1 MLVRTQFPLVTIAM
15 AVAVAVALA
24 TGSPARAD
32 ENLLHGP
39 HPFIK
44 DNELALHVLIASGS
58 GDSMSGGKLAV
69 DYGYKLTGGW
79 IPLWLALA
87 LNVQRGGC
95 NQSPSLGACGQNSGD
110 MFETLAGVRWA
121 FATPIPL
128 VPYVGGLGGLAFGF
142 PNGASA
148 GAGLMARAVGGANY
162 FFFDWLGVG
171 AQVGFSIGSLNYD
184 NTFTG
189 SHTYQLFDVGGGLVF
204 QF

>member
-1 MLVRTQFPLVTIAM
+1 MPPRIQFPLVIA
-15 AVAVAVALA
+15 AAAGVALA
-24 TGSPARAD
+24 SSTPARAD

-44 DNELALHVLIASGS
+44 ENELAVHVLVASGG
-58 GDSMSGGKLAV
+58 GDSMSGGKLTF

-79 IPLWLALA
+79 VPLWLNFG

-110 MFETLAGVRWA
+110 LFETLAGVRWA

-128 VPYVGGLGGLAFGF
+128 VPYVGGAAGLVFAF

-148 GAGLMARAVGGANY
+148 GAGLIARAVGGANY
-162 FFFDWLGVG
+162 FFFDWLGFG
-171 AQVGFSIGSLNYD
+171 AQVGVSLGSIGYD
-184 NTFTG
+184 STFAG
-189 SHTYQLFDVGGGLVF
+189 SHTYQVFDVGGGLVF

>member
-1 MLVRTQFPLVTIAM
+1 MPPRIQFPLVIATIA
-15 AVAVAVALA
+15 ALA
-24 TGSPARAD
+24 LAGSAPARAD

-39 HPFIK
+39 HPFIR
-44 DNELALHVLIASGS
+44 DNELAVHILVASGS
-58 GDSMSGGKLAV
+58 GDSMSGGKLAI

-79 IPLWLALA
+79 IPMWLGLA
-87 LNVQRGGC
+87 LNIQRGAC
-95 NQSPSLGACGQNSGD
+95 NQSPSVGMCGQDSGD

-128 VPYVGGLGGLAFGF
+128 VPYVGAGAGLAFAF

-148 GAGLMARAVGGANY
+148 GAGPMLRGVGGANY
-162 FFFDWLGVG
+162 FFFDWLGIG
-171 AQVGFSIGSLNYD
+171 GQVGFSLGTIGYD

-189 SHTYQLFDVGGGLVF
+189 SHAYQVFDVGGGLVF

>member
-1 MLVRTQFPLVTIAM
+1 MPPRIQFPLVI
-15 AVAVAVALA
+15 VAAAALA
-24 TGSPARAD
+24 LASSAPARAD

-39 HPFIK
+39 HPFIR
-44 DNELALHVLIASGS
+44 DNELSLHILIASGS
-58 GDSMSGGKLAV
+58 GDSMSGGKLAI
-69 DYGYKLTGGW
+69 DYGYKLSGGW
-79 IPLWLALA
+79 IPMWLALA
-87 LNVQRGGC
+87 LNVQRGAC
-95 NQSPSLGACGQNSGD
+95 NQTPSVGACGQDTGD

-128 VPYVGGLGGLAFGF
+128 VPYVGAGAGFAFAF

-148 GAGLMARAVGGANY
+148 AAGPMLRGVGGANY

-171 AQVGFSIGSLNYD
+171 GQVGFSVGTLGYD

-189 SHTYQLFDVGGGLVF
+189 SHTYQVFDVGGGLVF

>member
-1 MLVRTQFPLVTIAM
+1 MIA
-15 AVAVAVALA
+15 AVALA
-24 TGSPARAD
+24 LASSTPARAD

-39 HPFIK
+39 HPFLR
-44 DNELALHVLIASGS
+44 DNELAVHILIASGS
-58 GDSMSGGKLAV
+58 GDSMSGGKLAI

-79 IPLWLALA
+79 IPMWLGLA
-87 LNVQRGGC
+87 LNVQRGAC
-95 NQSPSLGACGQNSGD
+95 NQSPSLGDCGQDTGD

-128 VPYVGGLGGLAFGF
+128 VPYVGAAAGLAFAF

-148 GAGLMARAVGGANY
+148 AAGPMVRGVGGADY

-171 AQVGFSIGSLNYD
+171 GQVGFSLGSLGYD
-184 NTFTG
+184 NTFNG
-189 SHTYQLFDVGGGLVF
+189 SHAYQVFDVGGGLVF